1 PRRYRHRA
9 GRRRRAGPVARGR
22 HLGRG
27 RRAAPVAE
35 PGHRPDAVPLGVQRT
50 RGDPD
55 DLRDRRDS
63 GTPVRG
69 GPVHVARTGSRI
81 GSEPMGMP
89 ARLAEIVDEFA
100 GAPRDV
106 VLEMLLEYADAVQPL
121 PPELADHTGMEQV
134 PECQTPFFLQ
144 ARVQPDGSVDV
155 RFDCPPEAP
164 TTRAFAGILAE
175 GVAG

>member
-1 PRRYRHRA
+1 
-9 GRRRRAGPVARGR
+9 
-22 HLGRG
+22 
-27 RRAAPVAE
+27 
-35 PGHRPDAVPLGVQRT
+35 
-50 RGDPD
+50 
-55 DLRDRRDS
+55 
-63 GTPVRG
+63 
-69 GPVHVARTGSRI
+69 
-81 GSEPMGMP
+81 MGMP

-175 GVAG
+175 GVAGATADEILAVPTDLYQRMGLSTAISPLRVRGGTAILTRLQRQIRDQLAVSRATT